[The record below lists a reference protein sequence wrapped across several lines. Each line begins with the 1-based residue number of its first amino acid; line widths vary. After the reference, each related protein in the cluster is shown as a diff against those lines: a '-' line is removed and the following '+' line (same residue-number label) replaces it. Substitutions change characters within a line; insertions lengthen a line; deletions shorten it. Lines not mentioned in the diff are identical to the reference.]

1 MRRVPASFSLLLC
14 LIRARADKL
23 PVINDSEAFLVR
35 RQSRLGTR
43 LSFSCPNQLTRDRVY
58 QFRTR
63 IPNQTFVGSI
73 ASTQESLTLVA
84 RKTTLLLM
92 AALSLILTA
101 SHSLAG
107 LGWTLGQF
115 KQQYGEPVLNQEQIA
130 GRIGYVFKG
139 KDYIIAAFFLHRQA
153 SRILY
158 ICCSG
163 SVFSWEK
170 ARALLSANA
179 PDAIWA
185 DASKNEADNFYQ
197 VNGTK
202 DGMKSYYARL
212 TDDGMMLVIWTKDD
226 DEAGRTSPKLDTPP
240 LSSVM
245 GWNEKSTGEITAVQ
259 APSIDSGLTPKITQ
273 PDVQANATS
282 RSLSQRPNSVHAA
295 DTKTPNV
302 RHRSSTHPR
311 YVDVE
316 KRLIAPWHQSLR
328 HEKSRGG
335 TLFSNSNKGT
345 RKKVGYTA
353 ETRH

>member
-1 MRRVPASFSLLLC
+1 M
-14 LIRARADKL
+14 
-23 PVINDSEAFLVR
+23 INDSEAFLVR
-35 RQSRLGTR
+35 RQSRRGTR

-58 QFRTR
+58 QFRTG
-63 IPNQTFVGSI
+63 IPNQTFDGSI

-101 SHSLAG
+101 SHSHAG

-115 KQQYGEPVLNQEQIA
+115 KQQYGEPVLNHEQIA
-130 GRIGYVFKG
+130 GRIGHVFKG

-158 ICCSG
+158 ICCRR

-197 VNGTK
+197 LNGTK
-202 DGMKSYYARL
+202 DGVKTYYARL
-212 TDDGMMLVIWTKDD
+212 TDDGMMLVIWTKED

-240 LSSVM
+240 LSSVT

-259 APSIDSGLTPKITQ
+259 APSIDSGLTPKITH

-282 RSLSQRPNSVHAA
+282 RSPSQRP
-295 DTKTPNV
+295 
-302 RHRSSTHPR
+302 STHPR
-311 YVDVE
+311 YVDVK
-316 KRLIAPWHQSLR
+316 KRLIALWHQSLR
-328 HEKSRGG
+328 HEKPRGG
-335 TLFSNSNKGT
+335 TLFSNSNKGA

-353 ETRH
+353 ETRQ